1 MDCFKRM
8 GEGVGCP
15 KLLRLV
21 EVRDVLAGE
30 LIVGGEIADT
40 LYGKQMQEMGV
51 KVHRGV
57 KEAIAAAKL
66 LLNTEVSA

>member
-1 MDCFKRM
+1 
-8 GEGVGCP
+8 
-15 KLLRLV
+15 
-21 EVRDVLAGE
+21 
-30 LIVGGEIADT
+30 
-40 LYGKQMQEMGV
+40 V